1 MRESTTQETV
11 EAASGVG
18 LLRNMSGR
26 TRMNLIG
33 SLVLALLIAVFCVT
47 NWFMPHNADAWPTKY
62 GSCSA
67 SGCHVQI
74 DPNATITTAI
84 NGVVGTSVTVAPGG
98 TFEVDWKVT
107 NVTNAAA
114 GQVGVGVEINLPTGW
129 GLAKGTVNS
138 PAIPGWNAV
147 WDAADGVPAGWAT
160 ANSYSATNEYP
171 ASPVGYTINYDTTA
185 WDTGNRNAAFDNASA
200 GDRDGIADN
209 MGADAIVTVP
219 AGTANGTY
227 TIVVLGVGHDSS
239 KSHVEQAITVTVSS
253 GGGGDTTKPVV
264 TAGFAATNPAT
275 TWTIPVSGFAAT
287 DNTGVTGYMITTSAT
302 APLAGAAGWTATA
315 PTSYTVTADGSYTLY
330 PWAKDAAG
338 NVSAVYASPVTVLVD
353 SVHPSV
359 SSTVPTSGATGITP
373 DSTVTLNFSEA
384 VNCATVT
391 TTSVTIVP
399 AVTWTKTSCS
409 GSQAIFTPTGQAA
422 NTPYTVTAG
431 TGITDSVG
439 NAMNSSY
446 PFSYTTATAIVRPDT
461 AISAPAAAAVLSTS
475 PAAITGSATAGT
487 NALGSVQVSTNN
499 GSTWSA
505 ATGTSAWSF
514 SWTLPAEDY
523 VTHTI
528 LAKAVD
534 SASNEDT
541 TPASVTVIVDTVA
554 PTGLTN
560 TAPANLATNQA
571 LTTSLSSGTATDANT
586 SAALQYFFEL
596 ATDSGFTTGVQQS
609 GWQTTRTFAPTL
621 TGGTTYYWHV
631 RAKDAAGNTS
641 AYTTTW
647 SFSTIAPTAP
657 NVPSASQYQA
667 DGSTAIA
674 QAGTATSTS
683 VVVKSAVT
691 DVNGDNVTLQ
701 VEMITNANTFS
712 GTPNC
717 SSVAVASGSTASA
730 TCTGLTDGLA
740 YKWRARTTDG
750 TLNSAWVD
758 FGASNPDFTV
768 TVPNTTPAAP
778 TALAQYQADG
788 TTAITTGGTA
798 SSNVVVIGAT
808 VDGGNADPVLLEVD
822 LNNDGIADCASPY
835 VTGPATAKAICNGL
849 ADGSYDWR
857 VRAKDSKAVASAWT
871 AFTGTPDFLV
881 STGLDFGVDTTPPT
895 DGIASAT
902 SGDGYITVSWT
913 AATDSGAG
921 LDPLNT
927 YKLVKSSVSTPAD
940 CSAAALYTGN
950 GTSYFDSAVANGS
963 TYYYRVCALDEVA
976 NLSAGVTVSGS
987 PSTIALPETTI
998 TAPAANTVVTTGPVS
1013 ITGGTSAGANPVAS
1027 VQVSTNNGTTWAAAT
1042 GTAPWSFTWAPPTED
1057 YVAHTILA
1065 KGVDSLGYADATPA
1079 QVVVRV
1085 DNVAPANVANATP
1098 ANLATNVALTTSLT
1112 SATATDANTSAALQ
1126 YFFEVATDNTFTT
1139 GVQQSGWQTAKT
1151 FAPTLASANSYY
1163 WHVRA
1168 MDAAGNISAYST
1180 TWSFSTIGQSGPDA
1194 PVAAQYQADGTTA
1207 IAQAGTATGSTVVI
1221 KAPVSDPNGDNV
1233 TLQVEMITN
1242 GNAFAG
1248 VANCSSIAVTSG
1260 STASA
1265 ACSGLTDGLSYK
1277 WRARTTDGTYN
1288 SAWVDFGG
1296 SDPDFAVS
1304 FANATP
1310 AAPTAL
1316 AQFQADGTTAIAS
1329 GAAASTNVVV
1339 IGATVDGGNG
1349 DSVLL
1354 EVDLNNDGIADCASP
1369 YVTGPATAQAVCG
1382 GLADGSFDWRVRAK
1396 DGKGAISAW
1405 TSFTG
1410 TPDFTVGTGLDFAV
1424 DTTPPTDGSASDSSG
1439 DGYIKISWSSASDA
1453 GAGLDPVNTYKVVK
1467 SSVSTPADCSGTA
1480 LYSGNG
1486 TSYFDNAVVNG
1497 TTYYYRVC
1505 ALDEV
1510 GNLSAGTTISGSASA
1525 IALPD
1530 TTISAPAANA
1540 VITTGPVSITGA
1552 ASAGANPLASV
1563 QVSTNNG
1570 TTWAAAS
1577 GTTSWSFTWAP
1588 STEDYVAHTILAK
1601 GVDSLGYA
1609 DATPAQVTVRVDN
1622 VAPAGLNNSAPANL
1636 APAVALNSVL
1646 TSTSATDGNTS
1657 AAVQYFFE
1665 IATNSGFTT
1674 GVQQSGWQAGTSFAP
1689 TLAPGTQ
1696 YFWHVMARDAAG
1708 NTTAYTTTWSFTS
1721 SVVAP
1726 ETVLSVPAA
1735 GTVFS
1740 TSPAAIS
1747 GTATAGTNALGSIQ
1761 VSVNNGTSW
1770 NTAAGTGTWSY
1781 SWTLPAEDYVA
1792 HTILARAV
1800 DNASNADPTPASVS
1814 VYVDTVAPTGF
1825 ANSTPANLATSVAT
1839 TTSLTTTAATDANT
1853 TAPVQYFFEVATD
1866 SGFTTG
1872 VQQST
1877 WQTGLSF
1884 APTLAYGT
1892 TYYWHLRTKDAAGN
1906 ISAYSTTTSFT
1917 TAAAVTTVGQGTGEI
1932 SLTIA
1937 PGATE
1942 IDLDTFTLATQAGT
1956 DTVAGLTVTLA
1967 NGTWAGIASINVTD
1981 DTGTTV
1987 YGTANPASNTVAITL
2002 TTPITVTTT
2011 PTQYVLVIK
2020 AKTAVAMPAPP
2031 GASYAVTGTVTA
2043 ITSSNP
2049 KSYGD
2054 TASATV
2060 TIDNLSPANVTSAGG
2075 AAGVASNSLYWTN
2088 PADSDFAGIVVLR
2101 RSGSAVTDTPVEGTN
2116 YLTGSIIGSST
2127 VAYAGSLNNFV
2138 DAPLTNGTVYYYKI
2152 FAVDARGNYTAT
2164 GVAVGPYTPVRTA
2177 WANSPMLHTSTTT
2190 GSTKW
2195 SANGGW
2201 GEPGKKYGAFTCATC
2216 HNMSTPNIMRAVTSV
2231 ATGDGSNWATNN
2243 SPTIAVSYLNPAT
2256 DKGNDSTHATSNRIC
2271 EVCHSQTSFHKY
2283 NNPTANHNGTVNCTQ
2298 CHSHNAGFKGSG
2310 GSCLLCHN
2318 SPRGVRQQVVGATL
2332 GSTGD
2337 DFVRP
2342 SRHIKNTTVKNVDCI
2357 ICHAEGDTTSTE
2369 TSVKQ
2374 VSLHG
2379 TSGAPVLLRNVDSQ
2393 GNPGT
2398 AGTNYWSWPGRR
2410 AGGTAISSTDR
2421 DNMDRFCVNCHDS
2434 DGASTITVD
2443 TAGTAITTGTALA
2456 RKLTPF
2462 NPLDGGTPLN
2472 VKSQFNSG
2480 MAVGSA
2486 YASHH
2491 NLNIYTKRYTAAYAS
2506 TYASRGGWTGT
2517 SKDNVAMT
2525 WDTGLHCSDCH
2536 LNESNAHGARN
2547 ATRMLQDKNG
2557 ADAAATNASDG
2568 SATFI
2573 CYRCHLSTV
2582 YNNTNVTVT
2591 GKARIEHN
2599 SLDNVPWTVGSYND
2613 HGIIC
2618 LNCHM
2623 GGGVNNI
2630 GGIHGNNRSIT
2641 TLTQGAT
2648 KSYRFIYGAELG
2660 LNISDANWSTTTAP
2674 TCYTASS
2681 TWGGAC
2687 NKHDGSA
2694 GTGRIGTPN
2703 YARPLQ

>member
-1 MRESTTQETV
+1 MTSSRAENRATTFRSLSNTLLALLLFGLFVLLALPRPEALAQPTRNSTCLTGNCHVATSTTASLAWGIIYKGIKYPSSPTTLTV
-11 EAASGVG
+11 EAGTSFEVEWIATGMTYAASNTGMSFVVG
-18 LLRNMSGR
+18 L
-26 TRMNLIG
+26 
-33 SLVLALLIAVFCVT
+33 
-47 NWFMPHNADAWPTKY
+47 P
-62 GSCSA
+62 
-67 SGCHVQI
+67 
-74 DPNATITTAI
+74 
-84 NGVVGTSVTVAPGG
+84 SVTPTAWSISSG
-98 TFEVDWKVT
+98 TA
-107 NVTNAAA
+107 TNA
-114 GQVGVGVEINLPTGW
+114 GITGW
-129 GLAKGTVNS
+129 NTVWDSVGGWNWRTGTVLDTSATWPSS
-138 PAIPGWNAV
+138 PIGYNIDYSGSPLWGASSGAAYDDGSTTTPG
-147 WDAADGVPAGWAT
+147 DKDGVADKMGT
-160 ANSYSATNEYP
+160 D
-171 ASPVGYTINYDTTA
+171 VVIN
-185 WDTGNRNAAFDNASA
+185 
-200 GDRDGIADN
+200 
-209 MGADAIVTVP
+209 VP
-219 AGTANGTY
+219 ATTPAGTY
-227 TIVVLGVGHDSS
+227 TIYVAGVGHYYTT
-239 KSHVEQAITVTVSS
+239 KSTKANKSQAITITVTAPNSDS
-253 GGGGDTTKPVV
+253 TKPVV
-264 TAGFAATNPAT
+264 SAGFAATTPSASK
-275 TWTIPVSGFAAT
+275 TITVSGFAAT
-287 DNTGVTGYMITTSAT
+287 DNTGVTGYMITTSTTAPLSTDAGWLAT
-302 APLAGAAGWTATA
+302 APA
-315 PTSYTVTADGSYTLY
+315 SYTVAADGSYTLY

-338 NVSAVYASPVTVLVD
+338 NVSAVYGAPVAVVVDSTKPVVSAGFAATTPSLSRTIAVSGFAATDARGVTGYMITTSATAPLATDAGWNATAPASYAVATDGSFTLYPWAKDAAGNVSAVYGSPVTVLVD
-353 SVHPSV
+353 TVRPAVTSSVPN
-359 SSTVPTSGATGITP
+359 TGATGITP
-373 DSTVTLNFSEA
+373 DSTVTLNFSEN

-391 TTSVTIVP
+391 TSSVTISPV
-399 AVTWTKTSCS
+399 VTWARTSCS
-409 GSQAIFTPTGQAA
+409 GSQAVFTPTGQ
-422 NTPYTVTAG
+422 TGSTTYTVTAG
-431 TGITDSVG
+431 TGVTDSAG
-439 NAMNSSY
+439 NAMASSY
-446 PFSYTTATAIVRPDT
+446 PFSYTTAAPIVRPDT
-461 AISAPAAAAVLSTS
+461 AISAPAAAAVLTGS
-475 PAAITGSATAGT
+475 PVAITGSATAGT
-487 NALGSVQVSTNN
+487 NAIGSVQVSTNN

-505 ATGTSAWSF
+505 ATGTASWSY
-514 SWTLPAEDY
+514 SWTLPSEDY
-523 VTHTI
+523 VSHTV

-534 SASNEDT
+534 SAANEDT

-554 PTGLTN
+554 PAGLAN
-560 TAPANLATNQA
+560 SAPANLATNQA
-571 LTTSLSSGTATDANT
+571 LTTSLSSGVATDANV
-586 SAALQYFFEL
+586 SGAVQYFFEL

-621 TGGTTYYWHV
+621 AGGTTYYWHV
-631 RAKDAAGNTS
+631 RAKDAAGNTG

-647 SFSTIAPTAP
+647 SFTTIAPTAP
-657 NVPSASQYQA
+657 NAPSASQYQA

-683 VVVKSAVT
+683 VVIKSTVT

-712 GTPNC
+712 GTANC

-730 TCTGLTDGLA
+730 TCSGLTDGLA

-750 TLNSAWVD
+750 TLSSSWVD

-788 TTAITTGGTA
+788 TTAIATGGTA

-808 VDGGNADPVLLEVD
+808 VDGGNSDPVLLEVD

-835 VTGPATAKAICNGL
+835 VTGPATAKATCNGL

-871 AFTGTPDFLV
+871 AFTGTPDFTV
-881 STGLDFGVDTTPPT
+881 ATGLDFGVDTTPPA
-895 DGIASAT
+895 DGIASAS
-902 SGDGYITVSWT
+902 SGDGYISISWT
-913 AATDSGAG
+913 QATDAGAG
-921 LDPLNT
+921 LDPVNS
-927 YKLVKSSVSTPAD
+927 YKLVKSNVSSPAD

-950 GTSYFDSAVANGS
+950 GTSYFDTAVVNGT
-963 TYYYRVCALDEVA
+963 TYYYRVCAVDEVG

-987 PSTIALPETTI
+987 PSTIALP
-998 TAPAANTVVTTGPVS
+998 
-1013 ITGGTSAGANPVAS
+1013 
-1027 VQVSTNNGTTWAAAT
+1027 
-1042 GTAPWSFTWAPPTED
+1042 
-1057 YVAHTILA
+1057 
-1065 KGVDSLGYADATPA
+1065 
-1079 QVVVRV
+1079 
-1085 DNVAPANVANATP
+1085 
-1098 ANLATNVALTTSLT
+1098 
-1112 SATATDANTSAALQ
+1112 
-1126 YFFEVATDNTFTT
+1126 
-1139 GVQQSGWQTAKT
+1139 
-1151 FAPTLASANSYY
+1151 
-1163 WHVRA
+1163 
-1168 MDAAGNISAYST
+1168 
-1180 TWSFSTIGQSGPDA
+1180 
-1194 PVAAQYQADGTTA
+1194 
-1207 IAQAGTATGSTVVI
+1207 
-1221 KAPVSDPNGDNV
+1221 
-1233 TLQVEMITN
+1233 
-1242 GNAFAG
+1242 
-1248 VANCSSIAVTSG
+1248 
-1260 STASA
+1260 
-1265 ACSGLTDGLSYK
+1265 
-1277 WRARTTDGTYN
+1277 
-1288 SAWVDFGG
+1288 
-1296 SDPDFAVS
+1296 
-1304 FANATP
+1304 
-1310 AAPTAL
+1310 
-1316 AQFQADGTTAIAS
+1316 
-1329 GAAASTNVVV
+1329 
-1339 IGATVDGGNG
+1339 
-1349 DSVLL
+1349 
-1354 EVDLNNDGIADCASP
+1354 
-1369 YVTGPATAQAVCG
+1369 
-1382 GLADGSFDWRVRAK
+1382 
-1396 DGKGAISAW
+1396 
-1405 TSFTG
+1405 
-1410 TPDFTVGTGLDFAV
+1410 
-1424 DTTPPTDGSASDSSG
+1424 
-1439 DGYIKISWSSASDA
+1439 
-1453 GAGLDPVNTYKVVK
+1453 
-1467 SSVSTPADCSGTA
+1467 
-1480 LYSGNG
+1480 
-1486 TSYFDNAVVNG
+1486 
-1497 TTYYYRVC
+1497 
-1505 ALDEV
+1505 
-1510 GNLSAGTTISGSASA
+1510 
-1525 IALPD
+1525 D
-1530 TTISAPAANA
+1530 TTISTPVANA
-1540 VITTGPVSITGA
+1540 VITTGPVSITGT

-1570 TTWAAAS
+1570 TTWAAAT
-1577 GTTSWSFTWAP
+1577 GTTAWSFTWAP

-1636 APAVALNSVL
+1636 ATAVALNASL
-1646 TSTSATDGNTS
+1646 TSTAATDGNTS

-1674 GVQQSGWQAGTSFAP
+1674 GVQQSTWQTGTTFTP

-1696 YFWHVMARDAAG
+1696 YFWHVKAKDAAG
-1708 NTTAYTTTWSFTS
+1708 NSTAYTTTWSFTTG
-1721 SVVAP
+1721 VVAP
-1726 ETVLSVPAA
+1726 ETVLSAPTA

-1740 TSPAAIS
+1740 TSPATIS
-1747 GTATAGTNALGSIQ
+1747 GTASAGTNPLGSVQ

-1770 NTAAGTGTWSY
+1770 NTATGTGSWSY

-1800 DNASNADPTPASVS
+1800 DNAANADPTPASVA

-1825 ANSTPANLATSVAT
+1825 ANSTPANLATSVAA
-1839 TTSLTTTAATDANT
+1839 TTSLTTTAATDANI
-1853 TAPVQYFFEVATD
+1853 TASVQYFFEIATN

-1892 TYYWHLRTKDAAGN
+1892 TYYWHVRTRDAAGN
-1906 ISAYSTTTSFT
+1906 ISTYSTTTSFT

-1932 SLTIA
+1932 SLTIP

-1942 IDLDTFTLATQAGT
+1942 MDLDTFTLATQAGT
-1956 DTVAGLTVTLA
+1956 DTVTGITVTLA
-1967 NGTWAGIASINVTD
+1967 NGTWAGIATLNVTD
-1981 DTGTTV
+1981 DTGTTI
-1987 YGTANPASNTVAITL
+1987 YGSANPASNTVAITL

-2011 PTQYVLVIK
+2011 PTQYVLVID
-2020 AKTAVAMPAPP
+2020 AKTATSMPAPP
-2031 GASYAVTGTVTA
+2031 GATYAVTGTVTA
-2043 ITSSNP
+2043 ITCSNP
-2049 KSYGD
+2049 KAYND

-2060 TIDNLSPANVTSAGG
+2060 TIDNLSPANVTAAGG
-2075 AAGVASNSLYWTN
+2075 AAGIASNSLYWTN

-2101 RSGSAVTDTPVEGTN
+2101 KAGSAVTDTPVEGGN
-2116 YLTGSIIGSST
+2116 YLTGNIIGSST
-2127 VAYAGSLNNFV
+2127 VAYAGSLNNFI

-2152 FAVDARGNYTAT
+2152 FALDSRGNYSAT

-2201 GEPGKKYGAFTCATC
+2201 GEPGKKYGGFSCSTC
-2216 HNMSTPNIMRAVTSV
+2216 HNMSTANIMRIATSV

-2271 EVCHSQTSFHKY
+2271 EVCHSATNFHKY
-2283 NNPTANHNGTVNCTQ
+2283 NNAAANHNGTVNCTQ

-2332 GSTGD
+2332 GTTGD

-2379 TSGAPVLLRNVDSQ
+2379 TSGAPILLRNVDSQ
-2393 GNPGT
+2393 ANPGT

-2410 AGGTAISSTDR
+2410 AGGTTITSADR

-2462 NPLDGGTPLN
+2462 NPLDGGSPLN

-2480 MAVGSA
+2480 NAVGSA

-2491 NLNIYTKRYTAAYAS
+2491 NLNIYTKRYTATYAS

-2517 SKDNVAMT
+2517 SKDGAAMT

-2557 ADAAATNASDG
+2557 ADAAASNTNDG
-2568 SATFI
+2568 TATFV

-2582 YNNTNVTVT
+2582 YNYSNVTVT
-2591 GKARIEHN
+2591 GKARIEH
-2599 SLDNVPWTVGSYND
+2599 SSFDNVPWGPGTYND
-2613 HGIIC
+2613 HGIVC

-2648 KSYRFIYGAELG
+2648 KSYRFIYGGQLG
-2660 LNISDANWSTTTAP
+2660 LNISEANWATTTAP
-2674 TCYTASS
+2674 SCYTASS

-2687 NKHDGSA
+2687 NKHDSSA